1 MTVFEK
7 QKKNKKES
15 FLKCITLFGKHGV
28 VSHVG
33 KP

>member
-7 QKKNKKES
+7 KKKNTKES
-15 FLKCITLFGKHGV
+15 FLKCIRLFGKHGA